1 MLAMPQVAKNEFFHV
16 YSPLSHRFCMDIV
29 LWIPLLF
36 TRKPRFIAALEFST
50 ALAQVDSVQQKL
62 TANLSSSAGMLK
74 QTQNMFD
81 KNAEKVAQN
90 LKEMDERLKKLG
102 K

>member
-1 MLAMPQVAKNEFFHV
+1 MGLETVSESVLKDILMCVEHNLDFTIAFNCLVIRQ
-16 YSPLSHRFCMDIV
+16 SH
-29 LWIPLLF
+29 
-36 TRKPRFIAALEFST
+36 FIAALEFST

-62 TANLSSSAGMLK
+62 TASLSSSAGMLK

>member
-1 MLAMPQVAKNEFFHV
+1 MK
-16 YSPLSHRFCMDIV
+16 SH
-29 LWIPLLF
+29 
-36 TRKPRFIAALEFST
+36 FIAALEFST

-81 KNAEKVAQN
+81 KNADKVAQN

>member
-1 MLAMPQVAKNEFFHV
+1 M
-16 YSPLSHRFCMDIV
+16 
-29 LWIPLLF
+29 
-36 TRKPRFIAALEFST
+36 EFST
-50 ALAQVDSVQQKL
+50 ALAQLDSVQQKL
-62 TANLSSSAGMLK
+62 GASLSSNAAMLK

-90 LKEMDERLKKLG
+90 LKEMDGRLKKLG

>member
-1 MLAMPQVAKNEFFHV
+1 MCACLLDHCPLV
-16 YSPLSHRFCMDIV
+16 YLKFC
-29 LWIPLLF
+29 P
-36 TRKPRFIAALEFST
+36 FIAALEFST

-62 TANLSSSAGMLK
+62 TASLGSSAGMLK

>member
-1 MLAMPQVAKNEFFHV
+1 MK
-16 YSPLSHRFCMDIV
+16 SH
-29 LWIPLLF
+29 
-36 TRKPRFIAALEFST
+36 FIAALEFST

-62 TANLSSSAGMLK
+62 TASLSSSAGMLK

>member
-1 MLAMPQVAKNEFFHV
+1 MK
-16 YSPLSHRFCMDIV
+16 SH
-29 LWIPLLF
+29 
-36 TRKPRFIAALEFST
+36 FIAALEFST

-62 TANLSSSAGMLK
+62 TSNLSSSAGMLK

>member
-1 MLAMPQVAKNEFFHV
+1 MAH
-16 YSPLSHRFCMDIV
+16 S
-29 LWIPLLF
+29 
-36 TRKPRFIAALEFST
+36 IAALEFST

>member
-1 MLAMPQVAKNEFFHV
+1 MK
-16 YSPLSHRFCMDIV
+16 SHI
-29 LWIPLLF
+29 
-36 TRKPRFIAALEFST
+36 IAALEFST

>member
-1 MLAMPQVAKNEFFHV
+1 MEN
-16 YSPLSHRFCMDIV
+16 
-29 LWIPLLF
+29 
-36 TRKPRFIAALEFST
+36 
-50 ALAQVDSVQQKL
+50 VQQKL
-62 TANLSSSAGMLK
+62 SGSLSSNGGMLK

-81 KNAEKVAQN
+81 KNTEKVAQN

>member
-1 MLAMPQVAKNEFFHV
+1 MH
-16 YSPLSHRFCMDIV
+16 
-29 LWIPLLF
+29 LWI
-36 TRKPRFIAALEFST
+36 RQSHFIAALEFST

-62 TANLSSSAGMLK
+62 SASLSSNGGMLK

>member
-1 MLAMPQVAKNEFFHV
+1 MIYFH
-16 YSPLSHRFCMDIV
+16 YLLCKYMKSH
-29 LWIPLLF
+29 
-36 TRKPRFIAALEFST
+36 FIAALEFST

-81 KNAEKVAQN
+81 KNADKVAQN

>member
-1 MLAMPQVAKNEFFHV
+1 MK
-16 YSPLSHRFCMDIV
+16 SH
-29 LWIPLLF
+29 
-36 TRKPRFIAALEFST
+36 FIAALEFST

-90 LKEMDERLKKLG
+90 LKEMDDRLKKLG

>member
-1 MLAMPQVAKNEFFHV
+1 MK
-16 YSPLSHRFCMDIV
+16 SH
-29 LWIPLLF
+29 
-36 TRKPRFIAALEFST
+36 FIAALEFST

>member
-1 MLAMPQVAKNEFFHV
+1 M
-16 YSPLSHRFCMDIV
+16 
-29 LWIPLLF
+29 
-36 TRKPRFIAALEFST
+36 
-50 ALAQVDSVQQKL
+50 QQKL